1 MAVFK
6 YKALDKE
13 GKIKQGLAEAVSEN
27 MAAEALRERGLSIV
41 SIKEQSVFKG
51 AKQGFALFNRI
62 KPKDL
67 VIFSRQFA
75 VMISANVAMVQALKI
90 VAEQTDNLKLK
101 TVVLDISNEVD
112 SGSKLSDALA
122 KRPNVFSNFFI
133 SVIRS
138 GETSGKLDE
147 VLNYLADEMEKDYDM
162 TSKIKGA
169 MIYPAFV
176 FCGLGAVGIIMMVF
190 VIPKLT
196 GVLQETGAELPF
208 ATKILI
214 GTSGFLQN
222 YWWLLI
228 IIIVGLIFG
237 VRFIISIPQG
247 RKYLDILKLKL
258 PIFGK
263 LFQKIY
269 LVRFTRSL
277 NTLIIGGVA
286 ISNGLK
292 ITSEVVSNAVYR
304 RLIEETIKEVE
315 DGNSI
320 SSVFINSKEIPK
332 MVSQMM
338 SIGEKTGKLDL
349 ILERLTDFYAK
360 EVANTV
366 ANLMTLMEPLIM
378 VIIGVAVGI
387 MVAAII
393 MPMYNLAGQ
402 F

>member
-6 YKALDKE
+6 YKALDRE
-13 GKIKQGLAEAVSEN
+13 GKIKQGLVEAVSEN
-27 MAAEALRERGLSIV
+27 MAAEALRERGFSIV
-41 SIKEQSVFKG
+41 SIKERSVFKG

-62 KPKDL
+62 KSKDL

-101 TVVLDISNEVD
+101 AVVLEVSNEVD

-122 KRPNVFSNFFI
+122 KRPQVFSNFFI

-196 GVLQETGAELPF
+196 GILQETGAELPF
-208 ATKILI
+208 ATRILI

-237 VRFIISIPQG
+237 VRFLISTSQG

-258 PIFGK
+258 PVFGK

-277 NTLIIGGVA
+277 NTLIVGGVA
-286 ISNGLK
+286 ISNSLK
-292 ITSEVVSNAVYR
+292 ITSEVVSNTVYQ

-360 EVANTV
+360 EVTNTV

-387 MVAAII
+387 MVAAVI